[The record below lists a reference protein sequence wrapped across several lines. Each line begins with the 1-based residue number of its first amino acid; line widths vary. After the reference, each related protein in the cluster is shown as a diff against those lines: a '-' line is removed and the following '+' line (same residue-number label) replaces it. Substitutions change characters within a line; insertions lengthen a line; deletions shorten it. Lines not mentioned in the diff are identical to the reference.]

1 MLESLKPASASL
13 TLMVAR
19 ERQRHDQNHRHHVHV
34 GTLGNERGDRCR
46 EQQKDDSE
54 FCSQDGFSTCDGL
67 HPWFVC

>member
-1 MLESLKPASASL
+1 MAESLKPASASL

-19 ERQRHDQNHRHHVHV
+19 ERQRHDQNH
-34 GTLGNERGDRCR
+34 RCR